1 MTRVHFELCLSIC
14 YQNVY
19 FSNIE
24 WDLSVFSGKLY
35 TLLQK
40 KQRSSDFSAFSSFF
54 DHRANFLISGF
65 SNKKH
70 LNMHSNQTQTL
81 KKTYRWLNSS
91 FRRKRAH
98 PECFSSM
105 FRAWFESECDQR
117 NLQNPGRRK
126 ITRSL
131 VFCNNVNFQKKNTQ
145 IPLNVRK
152 IPFW

>member
-1 MTRVHFELCLSIC
+1 MCIFRTLSGVC
-14 YQNVY
+14 
-19 FSNIE
+19 
-24 WDLSVFSGKLY
+24 VFSGKLY

-40 KQRSSDFSAFSSFF
+40 NKDRVIFLHLVVFF

-81 KKTYRWLNSS
+81 KKTYCTRWLNSS

-131 VFCNNVNFQKKNTQ
+131 FFLQQRNFPEKNAQ

-152 IPFW
+152 IPILVTNTQT

>member
-1 MTRVHFELCLSIC
+1 MFFLENYV
-14 YQNVY
+14 VA
-19 FSNIE
+19 
-24 WDLSVFSGKLY
+24 
-35 TLLQK
+35 K
-40 KQRSSDFSAFSSFF
+40 KHGSSDFSLFSSFF
-54 DHRANFLISGF
+54 NHRANFLISGF

-81 KKTYRWLNSS
+81 KKTYCTRWLNSS

-131 VFCNNVNFQKKNTQ
+131 VFLQQRKFPEKNTQ

-152 IPFW
+152 IPILVTNTQT